1 MAKASI
7 FLQYLDARFYVQHH
21 QGLQNVRMRVLIQD
35 KISQCIH
42 RDIKSYLHI
51 SRSGFSFGIEW
62 ITRANCVC
70 VHQAM
75 QKWHTGSC
83 MACEGI
89 KSMSSK
95 WEIVKGMV
103 YMSRAICIY
112 TQWVNQLLFVS
123 ETRLTSS
130 FISLFQGVSSPAFV
144 FDSHLLAS
152 LKEDPG
158 HDDLMWQRCSS
169 FTNIHYLMIYI
180 YQKNQISSIKHVPNR
195 PLTKRDKNLL
205 IM

>member
-1 MAKASI
+1 
-7 FLQYLDARFYVQHH
+7 
-21 QGLQNVRMRVLIQD
+21 
-35 KISQCIH
+35 
-42 RDIKSYLHI
+42 
-51 SRSGFSFGIEW
+51 
-62 ITRANCVC
+62 
-70 VHQAM
+70 
-75 QKWHTGSC
+75 
-83 MACEGI
+83 
-89 KSMSSK
+89 
-95 WEIVKGMV
+95 
-103 YMSRAICIY
+103 MSRAICIY

-180 YQKNQISSIKHVPNR
+180 YQKNQISGIKHVPNR